1 MTGNSQAAKPIWTFI
16 KKGEITL
23 KKKLSFLG
31 VILSAGMLMAACGG
45 SDDSSDSSSS
55 SGSEGSG
62 DSGLNL
68 LEEGKFTTAA
78 SGLYK
83 PFNYE
88 EGGQLTG
95 FDIEIGAALAEE
107 MGLEHNPVTNPF
119 ETIIQGLIG
128 NKFDAIIGSM
138 AITDERAETVAFSD
152 PYYLSGGKIWVAEGN
167 TDIKE
172 AADLEGKKI
181 GIVAQT
187 TYEPAA
193 KEYTDDIQYY
203 NSDVVA
209 LQDLVPGRVDAVI
222 TSDVVGFEAQNAGLE
237 IKDIGE
243 NLWIEEAAIAVRK
256 EDKELLDEVNRAL
269 DAIVEN
275 GTYAEI
281 SEKWFGTN
289 LLEVDTEGIEV
300 LR

>member
-1 MTGNSQAAKPIWTFI
+1 
-16 KKGEITL
+16 
-23 KKKLSFLG
+23 
-31 VILSAGMLMAACGG
+31 MAACGG
-45 SDDSSDSSSS
+45 SDDSS
-55 SGSEGSG
+55 GSEGSSTEG
-62 DSGLNL
+62 GGNELGL

-88 EGGQLTG
+88 EGGKLTG

-128 NKFDAIIGSM
+128 KKYDAVLGSM
-138 AITDERAETVAFSD
+138 AITDERAKTVAFSD

-167 TDIKE
+167 TEIKE
-172 AADLEGKKI
+172 PADLEGKKI

-193 KEYTDDIQYY
+193 KEFTDDIQYY

-209 LQDLVPGRVDAVI
+209 LQELVPGRVDAVI
-222 TSDVVGFEAQNAGLE
+222 TSDVVGFEAQKAGLE
-237 IKDIGE
+237 IKDIGA
-243 NLWIEEAAIAVRK
+243 NLWIEEAAIAVRP
-256 EDKELLDEVNRAL
+256 EDTALLEEINRAL
-269 DAIVEN
+269 AAIVEN

-289 LLEVDTEGIEV
+289 LLEVETEGIEV

>member
-1 MTGNSQAAKPIWTFI
+1 M
-16 KKGEITL
+16 

-45 SDDSSDSSSS
+45 SDDSSSSKG
-55 SGSEGSG
+55 SGSESG

-88 EGGQLTG
+88 DGGKLTG
-95 FDIEIGAALAEE
+95 FDIEIGAALAKE

-119 ETIIQGLIG
+119 ETMIQGLIG
-128 NKFDAIIGSM
+128 KKFDAVIGSM

-152 PYYLSGGKIWVAEGN
+152 PYYLSGGKIFVAADN
-167 TDIKE
+167 TEITE

-181 GIVAQT
+181 GVVAQS
-187 TYEPAA
+187 TYDTAA

-203 NSDVVA
+203 NSDLVA
-209 LQDLVPGRVDAVI
+209 LQELEPGRLDAVI
-222 TSDVVGFEAQNAGLE
+222 TADVVGFEARNAGLK
-237 IKDIGE
+237 IKDVGD
-243 NLWIEEAAIAVRK
+243 NLWIEEAAIAVRQ
-256 EDKELLDEVNRAL
+256 EDTALLEEVNKAL
-269 DAIVEN
+269 DAIIED

-289 LLEVDTEGIEV
+289 LLEVETEGIEI

>member
-1 MTGNSQAAKPIWTFI
+1 M
-16 KKGEITL
+16 
-23 KKKLSFLG
+23 KKKYPLLG
-31 VILSAGMLMAACGG
+31 IVLSAGLILAACGDDDTSNG
-45 SDDSSDSSSS
+45 SDDT
-55 SGSEGSG
+55 GSEGAGS
-62 DSGLNL
+62 DLNL
-68 LEEGKFTTAA
+68 LNEGQFTTAA

-88 EGGQLTG
+88 EGGELTG

-128 NKFDAIIGSM
+128 NKFDAILGSM
-138 AITDERAETVAFSD
+138 AITDERAETVAFSE
-152 PYYLSGGKIWVAEGN
+152 PYYLSGGKIWVSADN
-167 TDIKE
+167 TDITE

-222 TSDVVGFEAQNAGLE
+222 TADVVGFEAQNAGLE

-243 NLWIEEAAIAVRK
+243 NLWIEEAAIAVRQ
-256 EDKELLDEVNRAL
+256 EDTALLEEVNRAL
-269 DAIVEN
+269 QAIIDN
-275 GTYAEI
+275 GTYAKI

-289 LLEVDTEGIEV
+289 LLEVETEGIEI

>member
-1 MTGNSQAAKPIWTFI
+1 M
-16 KKGEITL
+16 

-45 SDDSSDSSSS
+45 SEDSA
-55 SGSEGSG
+55 GSEGSSTEG
-62 DSGLNL
+62 GGNELNL

-88 EGGQLTG
+88 EGGKMTG
-95 FDIEIGAALAEE
+95 FDIEIGAALSEE

-128 NKFDAIIGSM
+128 KKYDAVLGSM
-138 AITDERAETVAFSD
+138 AITDERAKTVAFSD
-152 PYYLSGGKIWVAEGN
+152 PYYLSGGKIWVAEEN
-167 TDIKE
+167 TEIKE
-172 AADLEGKKI
+172 ASDLEGKKI

-193 KEYTDDIQYY
+193 KEFTDDIQYY

-209 LQDLVPGRVDAVI
+209 LQELVPGRVDAVI
-222 TSDVVGFEAQNAGLE
+222 TSDVVGFEAQKAGLE

-243 NLWIEEAAIAVRK
+243 NLWIEEAAIAVRP
-256 EDKELLDEVNRAL
+256 EDEALLEEINRAL
-269 DAIVEN
+269 AAIIED

-289 LLEVDTEGIEV
+289 LLEVETEGIEI

>member
-1 MTGNSQAAKPIWTFI
+1 M
-16 KKGEITL
+16 

-31 VILSAGMLMAACGG
+31 VVLSAGMLMAACGG
-45 SDDSSDSSSS
+45 SDEPSS
-55 SGSEGSG
+55 SGDSSTEGG
-62 DSGLNL
+62 DSELNL

-128 NKFDAIIGSM
+128 NKFDAVIGSM

-152 PYYLSGGKIWVAEGN
+152 PYYLSGGKIFVAADN
-167 TDIKE
+167 TEITE

-181 GIVAQT
+181 GVVAQS
-187 TYEPAA
+187 TYDTAA
-193 KEYTDDIQYY
+193 QEYTDDIQYY

-209 LQDLVPGRVDAVI
+209 LQELVPGRLDAVI
-222 TSDVVGFEAQNAGLE
+222 TADVVGFEAQNAGLE
-237 IKDIGE
+237 IKDVGE
-243 NLWIEEAAIAVRK
+243 NLWIEEAAIAVRQ
-256 EDKELLDEVNRAL
+256 EDTALLEEVNRAL
-269 DAIVEN
+269 DAIIEN

-281 SEKWFGTN
+281 SEKWFGEN
-289 LLEVDTEGIEV
+289 LLEVETEGIEI

>member
-1 MTGNSQAAKPIWTFI
+1 M
-16 KKGEITL
+16 

-45 SDDSSDSSSS
+45 SEDSA
-55 SGSEGSG
+55 GSEGSSTEG
-62 DSGLNL
+62 GGNELNL

-88 EGGQLTG
+88 EGGKQTG

-128 NKFDAIIGSM
+128 KKYDAVLGSM
-138 AITDERAETVAFSD
+138 AITDERAKTVAFSD
-152 PYYLSGGKIWVAEGN
+152 PYYLSGGKIWVAEEN
-167 TDIKE
+167 TEITE
-172 AADLEGKKI
+172 PADLEGKKI

-193 KEYTDDIQYY
+193 KEFTDDIQYY

-209 LQDLVPGRVDAVI
+209 LQELVPGRVDAVI
-222 TSDVVGFEAQNAGLE
+222 TSDVVGFEAQKAGLE

-243 NLWIEEAAIAVRK
+243 NLWIEEAAIAVRP
-256 EDKELLDEVNRAL
+256 EDEALLEEINRAL
-269 DAIVEN
+269 AAIVED

-281 SEKWFGTN
+281 SDKWFGTN
-289 LLEVDTEGIEV
+289 LLEVDTEGIEI

>member
-1 MTGNSQAAKPIWTFI
+1 M
-16 KKGEITL
+16 

-45 SDDSSDSSSS
+45 SDDSSSSKG
-55 SGSEGSG
+55 SGSESG

-88 EGGQLTG
+88 DGGKLTG
-95 FDIEIGAALAEE
+95 FDIEIGAALAKE

-119 ETIIQGLIG
+119 ETMIQGLIG
-128 NKFDAIIGSM
+128 KKFDAVIGSM

-152 PYYLSGGKIWVAEGN
+152 PYYLSGGKIFVAADN
-167 TDIKE
+167 TEITE

-181 GIVAQT
+181 GVVAQS
-187 TYEPAA
+187 TYDTAA

-203 NSDVVA
+203 NSDLVA
-209 LQDLVPGRVDAVI
+209 LQELEPGRLDAVI
-222 TSDVVGFEAQNAGLE
+222 TADVVGFEAQNAGLK
-237 IKDIGE
+237 IKDVGD
-243 NLWIEEAAIAVRK
+243 NLWIEEAAIAVRQ
-256 EDKELLDEVNRAL
+256 EDTALLEEVNKAL
-269 DAIVEN
+269 DAIIED

-289 LLEVDTEGIEV
+289 LLEVETEGIEI

>member
-1 MTGNSQAAKPIWTFI
+1 M
-16 KKGEITL
+16 
-23 KKKLSFLG
+23 KKKLSFLS
-31 VILSAGMLMAACGG
+31 VIFSAGLLLAACGG
-45 SDDSSDSSSS
+45 SEDS
-55 SGSEGSG
+55 SGSEGSSTEG
-62 DSGLNL
+62 GGNELGL

-88 EGGQLTG
+88 EGGKLTG

-128 NKFDAIIGSM
+128 KKYDAVIGSM
-138 AITDERAETVAFSD
+138 AITDERSKTVAFSD
-152 PYYLSGGKIWVAEGN
+152 PYYLSGGKIWVAENN
-167 TDIKE
+167 TEIKE
-172 AADLEGKKI
+172 PADLEGKKI

-193 KEYTDDIQYY
+193 KEFTDDIQYY

-209 LQDLVPGRVDAVI
+209 LQELVPGRVDAVI
-222 TSDVVGFEAQNAGLE
+222 TADVVGFEAQKAGLE

-243 NLWIEEAAIAVRK
+243 NLWIEEAAIAVRP
-256 EDKELLDEVNRAL
+256 EDKALLEEINRAL

-289 LLEVDTEGIEV
+289 LLEVETEGIEV

>member
-1 MTGNSQAAKPIWTFI
+1 M
-16 KKGEITL
+16 
-23 KKKLSFLG
+23 KKKLSFLS
-31 VILSAGMLMAACGG
+31 VIFSAGLLLAACGG
-45 SDDSSDSSSS
+45 SEDS
-55 SGSEGSG
+55 SGSEGSSTEG
-62 DSGLNL
+62 GGNELGL

-88 EGGQLTG
+88 EGGKQTG

-128 NKFDAIIGSM
+128 KKYDAVLGSM
-138 AITDERAETVAFSD
+138 AITDERAKTVAFSD
-152 PYYLSGGKIWVAEGN
+152 PYYLSGGKIWVAEDN
-167 TDIKE
+167 TEITE
-172 AADLEGKKI
+172 PSDLEGKKI

-193 KEYTDDIQYY
+193 KEFTDDIEYY

-209 LQDLVPGRVDAVI
+209 LQELEPGRVDAVI
-222 TSDVVGFEAQNAGLE
+222 TADVVGFEAQKAGLK

-243 NLWIEEAAIAVRK
+243 NLWIEEAAIAVRP
-256 EDKELLDEVNRAL
+256 EDTALLEEINRAL
-269 DAIVEN
+269 DAIIEN

-289 LLEVDTEGIEV
+289 LLEVETEGIEV

>member
-1 MTGNSQAAKPIWTFI
+1 
-16 KKGEITL
+16 
-23 KKKLSFLG
+23 
-31 VILSAGMLMAACGG
+31 MAACGE
-45 SDDSSDSSSS
+45 DDSTDNSN
-55 SGSEGSG
+55 GSG
-62 DSGLNL
+62 TEGENELNL

-88 EGGQLTG
+88 EGGELTG

-128 NKFDAIIGSM
+128 DKFDVILGSM

-152 PYYLSGGKIWVAEGN
+152 PYYLSGGKIWVSEDN
-167 TDIKE
+167 TDITE

-222 TSDVVGFEAQNAGLE
+222 TADVVGFEAQNAGLA

-243 NLWIEEAAIAVRK
+243 NLWIEEAAVAVRQ
-256 EDKELLDEVNRAL
+256 EDTALLEEVNRAL
-269 DAIVEN
+269 DAIIEN

-289 LLEVDTEGIEV
+289 LLEVETEGIEI

>member
-1 MTGNSQAAKPIWTFI
+1 M
-16 KKGEITL
+16 
-23 KKKLSFLG
+23 KKKYSLLG
-31 VILSAGMLMAACGG
+31 IVLSAGLILAACGDDDTSNG
-45 SDDSSDSSSS
+45 SDDT
-55 SGSEGSG
+55 GSEGAGS
-62 DSGLNL
+62 DLNL
-68 LEEGKFTTAA
+68 LNEGQFTTAA

-88 EGGQLTG
+88 EGGELTG

-128 NKFDAIIGSM
+128 NKFDAILGSM
-138 AITDERAETVAFSD
+138 AITDERAETVAFSE
-152 PYYLSGGKIWVAEGN
+152 PYYLSGGKIWVSADN
-167 TDIKE
+167 TDITE

-222 TSDVVGFEAQNAGLE
+222 TADVVGFEAQNAGLE

-243 NLWIEEAAIAVRK
+243 NLWIEEAAIAVRQ
-256 EDKELLDEVNRAL
+256 EDTALLEEVNRAL
-269 DAIVEN
+269 QAIIDN

-289 LLEVDTEGIEV
+289 LLEVETEGIEI

>member
-1 MTGNSQAAKPIWTFI
+1 
-16 KKGEITL
+16 
-23 KKKLSFLG
+23 
-31 VILSAGMLMAACGG
+31 MAACGG
-45 SDDSSDSSSS
+45 SEDSA
-55 SGSEGSG
+55 GSG
-62 DSGLNL
+62 ESGGTSTEGGGNELNL

-88 EGGQLTG
+88 EGGKLTG
-95 FDIEIGAALAEE
+95 FDIEIGAALSEE

-128 NKFDAIIGSM
+128 KKYDAVLGSM
-138 AITDERAETVAFSD
+138 AITDERAKTVAFSD

-167 TDIKE
+167 TEIKE
-172 AADLEGKKI
+172 PADLEGKKI

-193 KEYTDDIQYY
+193 KEFTDDIQYY

-209 LQDLVPGRVDAVI
+209 LQELVPGRVDAVI
-222 TSDVVGFEAQNAGLE
+222 TSDVVGFEAQKAGLE
-237 IKDIGE
+237 IKDIGD
-243 NLWIEEAAIAVRK
+243 NLWIEEAAIAVRP
-256 EDKELLDEVNRAL
+256 EDEALLEEINRAL
-269 DAIVEN
+269 DAIIED

-289 LLEVDTEGIEV
+289 LLEVETEGIEV

>member
-1 MTGNSQAAKPIWTFI
+1 M
-16 KKGEITL
+16 

-31 VILSAGMLMAACGG
+31 VILSTGMLMAACGG
-45 SDDSSDSSSS
+45 SDDSA
-55 SGSEGSG
+55 GSG
-62 DSGLNL
+62 DTGGSSTEGGGNELNL

-88 EGGQLTG
+88 EGGELTG

-128 NKFDAIIGSM
+128 NKYDAVLGSM
-138 AITDERAETVAFSD
+138 AITDERAKTVAFSD
-152 PYYLSGGKIWVAEGN
+152 PYYLSGGKIWVAEDN
-167 TDIKE
+167 TEITE
-172 AADLEGKKI
+172 PADLEGKKI

-193 KEYTDDIQYY
+193 KEFTDDIQYY

-209 LQDLVPGRVDAVI
+209 LQDLVPGRIDAVI

-243 NLWIEEAAIAVRK
+243 NLWIEEAAIAVRP
-256 EDKELLDEVNRAL
+256 EDEALLEEINRAL

-289 LLEVDTEGIEV
+289 LLEVETEGIEI

>member
-1 MTGNSQAAKPIWTFI
+1 M
-16 KKGEITL
+16 
-23 KKKLSFLG
+23 KKKLSFLS
-31 VILSAGMLMAACGG
+31 VIFSAGMLLAACGG
-45 SDDSSDSSSS
+45 SEDS
-55 SGSEGSG
+55 SGSEGSSTEG
-62 DSGLNL
+62 GGNELGL

-88 EGGQLTG
+88 EGGKQTG

-128 NKFDAIIGSM
+128 KKYDAVLGSM
-138 AITDERAETVAFSD
+138 AITDERAKTVAFSD

-167 TDIKE
+167 TEIKE
-172 AADLEGKKI
+172 PADLEGKKI

-193 KEYTDDIQYY
+193 KEFTDDIEYY

-209 LQDLVPGRVDAVI
+209 LQELEPGRVDAVI
-222 TSDVVGFEAQNAGLE
+222 TADVVGFEAQKAGLK

-243 NLWIEEAAIAVRK
+243 NLWIEEAAIAVRP
-256 EDKELLDEVNRAL
+256 EDTALLEEINRAL
-269 DAIVEN
+269 DAIIEN

-289 LLEVDTEGIEV
+289 LLEVETEGIEV

>member
-1 MTGNSQAAKPIWTFI
+1 M
-16 KKGEITL
+16 
-23 KKKLSFLG
+23 KKKYPLLG
-31 VILSAGMLMAACGG
+31 IVLSAGLILAACGD
-45 SDDSSDSSSS
+45 DDSSN
-55 SGSEGSG
+55 GSEGTGSEG
-62 DSGLNL
+62 AGNDWNL
-68 LEEGKFTTAA
+68 LEDGKFTTAA

-88 EGGQLTG
+88 EGGKLTG

-138 AITDERAETVAFSD
+138 AITDERAETVAFSE
-152 PYYLSGGKIWVAEGN
+152 PYYLSGGKIWVSADN
-167 TDIKE
+167 TEITE

-193 KEYTDDIQYY
+193 QEYTDDIQYY

-222 TSDVVGFEAQNAGLE
+222 TADVVGFEAQNAGLE
-237 IKDIGE
+237 IKDVGE
-243 NLWIEEAAIAVRK
+243 NLWIEEAAVAVRQ
-256 EDKELLDEVNRAL
+256 EDTALLEEVNRAL
-269 DAIVEN
+269 AAIIEN

-289 LLEVDTEGIEV
+289 LLEVETEGIEI

>member
-1 MTGNSQAAKPIWTFI
+1 M
-16 KKGEITL
+16 

-31 VILSAGMLMAACGG
+31 VVLSAGMLMAACGG
-45 SDDSSDSSSS
+45 SDEPSS
-55 SGSEGSG
+55 SGDSSTEGG

-128 NKFDAIIGSM
+128 NKFDAVIGSM

-152 PYYLSGGKIWVAEGN
+152 PYYLSGGKIFVAADN
-167 TDIKE
+167 TEITE

-181 GIVAQT
+181 GVVAQS
-187 TYEPAA
+187 TYDTAA
-193 KEYTDDIQYY
+193 QEYTDDIQYY

-209 LQDLVPGRVDAVI
+209 LQELVPGRLDAVI
-222 TSDVVGFEAQNAGLE
+222 TADVVGFEAQNAGLE
-237 IKDIGE
+237 IKDVGE
-243 NLWIEEAAIAVRK
+243 NLWIEEAAIAVRQ
-256 EDKELLDEVNRAL
+256 EDTALLEEVNRAL
-269 DAIVEN
+269 DAIIEN

-281 SEKWFGTN
+281 SEKWFGEN
-289 LLEVDTEGIEV
+289 LLEVETEGIEI